1 MAKQDNS
8 EWQARLEVVVEES
21 GYYEPL
27 GPSHDA
33 VFHDDGPVLLVSFER
48 HAVITAEDETA
59 LPRGLRLAR
68 ENGWSS
74 LTLICS
80 DETWFR
86 DPQVF
91 AYFDRLLD
99 EAFFED
105 FDRVVF
111 YGAGACGYAAATF
124 SVAAPGATVLAL
136 APQATLDPRLAGW
149 DDRFAEMRRTSFTDR
164 YGFAPEMLDGVGQAF
179 VVYDPRERLD
189 AMHAALFARPSVT
202 LLPCPHL
209 GQTPEGML
217 RDMNILD
224 AILTE
229 ACTGRLDAARFWSLY
244 RARRNL
250 PRYMRN
256 LLASLQDTNR
266 PYLEALVCRNVAER
280 LNGPRFRARYLRLEA
295 DLAER
300 GITLPAPRQEMGAA

>member
-1 MAKQDNS
+1 MAKQDDS
-8 EWQARLEVVVEES
+8 DWQTRLEEVVEES
-21 GYYEPL
+21 GYFEPL

-48 HAVITAEDETA
+48 RAVITAEDETA
-59 LPRGLRLAR
+59 LPRGLRLAQ

-74 LTLICS
+74 LALICS
-80 DETWFR
+80 DESWFR
-86 DPQVF
+86 DPHVF
-91 AYFDRLLD
+91 AYFDRLVD

-111 YGAGACGYAAATF
+111 YGAGACGYAAAAF

-149 DDRFAEMRRTSFTDR
+149 DDRFPEMRRTSFTDR

-179 VVYDPRERLD
+179 VIYDPRERLD
-189 AMHAALFARPSVT
+189 AMHAALFARPCVT

-217 RDMNILD
+217 RDMSILD
-224 AILTE
+224 DILTE
-229 ACTGRLDAARFWSLY
+229 ACRDQFDAARFWTLY

-256 LLASLQDTNR
+256 ILASLQDAER

-280 LNGPRFRARYLRLEA
+280 LNGPRFRARYQKLEA
-295 DLAER
+295 DLAEQ
-300 GITLPAPRQEMGAA
+300 GITLPGSRQEMGAA